1 MSDERPDPTHAA
13 VDVPSSAGGPPS
25 AARRRPPRGDRPTPA
40 DPMPGA
46 AAASGVPSAKRIIP
60 PELGAGAIAVL
71 EGRAFCYSDSRGDV
85 PPGSIG
91 GFVVADT
98 RFLSTW
104 VLTIDGE
111 PLPILRSDAVDYYSA
126 VFVLTNPAVSDLP
139 KNVLSVRRS
148 RFVGADLHEEIT
160 IHSFSD
166 EPLRFDLRLAVG
178 TDFADLFEIKA
189 HVRDRSASIVRN
201 HDPAAGRL
209 SFRYEHDTFAA
220 ETRVRATGGPA
231 IDGDDLV
238 WTVDLAPRGEWR
250 SDVDVEA
257 DATGLLLERA
267 HRDFGEGW
275 READDSLSRWMHQ
288 VPEFESGSDV
298 LTAVFRTSV
307 TDLAALRLT
316 GRLPGMNEEL
326 GLPAAGLPWF
336 MTLFGRDTL
345 VTALMSMWV
354 GPELARGGL
363 TALALLQG
371 TKVDDFRDEEPGKI
385 AHEYRAGELTQLG
398 LKPHNPYYGNTDATQ
413 LWLILLSAFWRW
425 TADDEFVGGM
435 RGHVERALEWIDT
448 YGDSDGDGFV
458 EYQTRSA
465 QGLGNMCWKDS
476 FDGVQFAD
484 GRIPFLPIAIAEAQG
499 YAYDAKVRAA
509 ELADR
514 VFGDP
519 GWAERLRGE
528 AAQLKERFN
537 EAFWTDDRGGFY
549 AIGLDGDK
557 QRIDSMTSNMGQLL
571 ISGIVP
577 EDRAATVVRQLMTD
591 EMFSG
596 WGVRTLSSAS
606 AGFNPIGYHVGTI
619 WPHDNAII
627 ATGMARMGFRE
638 ESNRIALA
646 LVEAAS
652 YSHGRLPEA
661 FAGFPRVVSRFPVPF
676 PTACSPQ
683 AWATAAPFFLVSTM
697 LGIGVHDGELV
708 VDPFIPDS
716 VGRIRISGIHA
727 FGTRWDVDAKGREG
741 SVSRSGA

>member
-1 MSDERPDPTHAA
+1 MRHERPDPLHA
-13 VDVPSSAGGPPS
+13 VLGVPSSAGGP
-25 AARRRPPRGDRPTPA
+25 AGGAGRRPPPGGGRPTPA

-46 AAASGVPSAKRIIP
+46 GVAGGVPSAKRIIP

-85 PPGSIG
+85 PQGSIG

-98 RFLSTW
+98 RFLGTW

-111 PLPILRSDAVDYYSA
+111 PLPVLRSDAVDYYSA

-139 KNVLSVRRS
+139 RNILSVRRS

-166 EPLRFDLRLAVG
+166 DPLGFELRLAVG

-189 HVRDRSASIVRN
+189 QVRDRGASIVRN

-209 SFRYEHDTFAA
+209 SFRYEHDPFSA
-220 ETRVRATGGPA
+220 ETRVRATGEPT

-238 WTVDLAPRGEWR
+238 WAVELTPRGEWR
-250 SDVDVEA
+250 ADVDVEV
-257 DATGLLLERA
+257 DASGLLLERV
-267 HRDFGEGW
+267 HRDFGDSW
-275 READDSLSRWMHQ
+275 RDADDSLSRWMRQ
-288 VPEFESGSDV
+288 VPEFESNSDV
-298 LTAVFRTSV
+298 LTAVFRKSV
-307 TDLAALRLT
+307 TDLAALRIS
-316 GRLPGMNEEL
+316 GRLPGMDREM

-354 GPELARGGL
+354 GPELAKGGL

-413 LWLILLSAFWRW
+413 LWLILLSAYWRW
-425 TADDEFVGGM
+425 TGDDEFVGGM
-435 RGHVERALEWIDT
+435 RQHVQRALEWIDR
-448 YGDSDGDGFV
+448 YGDQDGDGFV
-458 EYQTRSA
+458 EYRTRST
-465 QGLGNMCWKDS
+465 QGLGNQCWKDS

-499 YAYDAKVRAA
+499 YSYDAKVRAA
-509 ELADR
+509 ELAER

-528 AAQLKERFN
+528 AADLERRFN

-557 QRIDSMTSNMGQLL
+557 RRIDSMTSNMGQLL
-571 ISGIVP
+571 MSGIVP
-577 EDRAATVVRQLMTD
+577 GERADVVVRRLMSD

-596 WGVRTLSSAS
+596 WGVRTLSSAE

-627 ATGMARMGFRE
+627 AAGMARMGFRE

-652 YSHGRLPEA
+652 YSQGRLPEA
-661 FAGFPRVVSRFPVPF
+661 FAGFPRVLSRFPVPF

-683 AWATAAPFFLVSTM
+683 AWATAAPFFLVSAM
-697 LGIGVHDGELV
+697 LGIGIHEGALV
-708 VDPFIPDS
+708 VDPFIPES

-727 FGTRWDVDAKGREG
+727 FGARWDVDAQGREG
-741 SVSRSGA
+741 SVSRSA